1 MLRAITVWTVAELAT
16 MLERPVAEIDSTA
29 TFAQLGIDSGMA
41 THLLLALEDK
51 LQIELDPDKVAELP
65 TIDALCAYAVDLAR
79 RRERRS

>member
-1 MLRAITVWTVAELAT
+1 MLAEITVWARAELAD
-16 MLERPVAEIDSTA
+16 LLDRPVSEIDTAA

-51 LQIELDPDKVAELP
+51 LQIEVDPDLVAELR

-79 RRERRS
+79 RRGRG